1 MSFEPIAT
9 PEGFL
14 GAAIGDSAQWRPA
27 PAVKLETRDGE
38 KFLLWS
44 WSRDA
49 AQNEVAS
56 EMPTS
61 QEFFTLP
68 KPIHR
73 SVIARAQR
81 KVRETGDSTGIDG
94 MILLAKALGA
104 RVQTLSRRTKG
115 GKGLLDDFLRLA
127 SSTDQE
133 ILAFARR
140 WGPLY
145 LCRHAMP
152 FQHNAPGRPGYDP
165 QNPCMPTGFAGAG
178 SWAYERLADWR
189 RYSSQAQEILKLLE
203 NAWKKP
209 KRDRLK
215 SSAFIDVVF
224 AVNEWL
230 SIGGALISL
239 QFDPGGDAEIAIGVN
254 ESAGVFGLL
263 GLQLMSTLAR
273 STSPLL
279 CSSCGA
285 GFIPTR
291 LALSGVRRYC
301 ARCRS
306 TGAPARDASRDHY
319 SRKRRSIT

>member
-1 MSFEPIAT
+1 MSFESIAN

-38 KFLLWS
+38 TFLLWS
-44 WSRDA
+44 WSRVA
-49 AQNEVAS
+49 AQDEVVS
-56 EMPTS
+56 ETPTS

-73 SVIARAQR
+73 SVIERAQG

-94 MILLAKALGA
+94 VITLAKAIGVRL
-104 RVQTLSRRTKG
+104 QTLSRRTKG

-127 SSTDQE
+127 SATDQK

-165 QNPCMPTGFAGAG
+165 QNPCMPTGFSGGG

-189 RYSSQAQEILKLLE
+189 WYSSQAQEILRSVESARKTS
-203 NAWKKP
+203 
-209 KRDRLK
+209 KRERLK
-215 SSAFIDVVF
+215 SSAFTKAVF

-230 SIGGALISL
+230 SKGGALISL
-239 QFDPGGDAEIAIGVN
+239 EFDPGGDGEIAIGVS

-263 GLQLMSTLAR
+263 GLQLMSTLTR
-273 STSPLL
+273 STGPLS
-279 CSSCGA
+279 CASCGA
-285 GFIPTR
+285 GFIPVR
-291 LALSGVRRYC
+291 LAPSGVRRYC
-301 ARCRS
+301 ARCRRA
-306 TGAPARDASRDHY
+306 GAPVRDASRDYY
-319 SRKRRSIT
+319 SRKRRSIA

>member
-1 MSFEPIAT
+1 MIT
-9 PEGFL
+9 L
-14 GAAIGDSAQWRPA
+14 VKAIGLR
-27 PAVKLETRDGE
+27 L
-38 KFLLWS
+38 
-44 WSRDA
+44 
-49 AQNEVAS
+49 
-56 EMPTS
+56 
-61 QEFFTLP
+61 
-68 KPIHR
+68 
-73 SVIARAQR
+73 
-81 KVRETGDSTGIDG
+81 
-94 MILLAKALGA
+94 
-104 RVQTLSRRTKG
+104 QTLSRRTKG

-152 FQHNAPGRPGYDP
+152 FQHSAPGRPGYDP

-178 SWAYERLADWR
+178 SWAHERLADWR

-215 SSAFIDVVF
+215 SSAFIEAIF

-230 SIGGALISL
+230 SKGGALISL
-239 QFDPGGDAEIAIGVN
+239 ELDPGGDGEIAIGVN

-285 GFIPTR
+285 GFIPIR
-291 LALSGVRRYC
+291 LAPSGVRRYC
-301 ARCRS
+301 ARCRRAGLPRVTPRVTITHARGEAS
-306 TGAPARDASRDHY
+306 HSWPPFDGAGY
-319 SRKRRSIT
+319 